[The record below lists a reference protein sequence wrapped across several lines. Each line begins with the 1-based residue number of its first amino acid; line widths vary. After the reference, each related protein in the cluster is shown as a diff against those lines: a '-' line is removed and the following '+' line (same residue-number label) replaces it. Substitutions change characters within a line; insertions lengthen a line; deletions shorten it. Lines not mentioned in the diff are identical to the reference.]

1 MITVK
6 DLIQFLLA
14 NTNLNDEVVFN
25 EDCVFIYKDG
35 APIYCIEESDFEKNK
50 KN

>member
-14 NTNLNDEVVFN
+14 NVNLNDEVVFN
-25 EDCVFIYKDG
+25 EDCMLIYKDG
-35 APIYCIEESDFEKNK
+35 AFIYCIDESDFEKK
-50 KN
+50 